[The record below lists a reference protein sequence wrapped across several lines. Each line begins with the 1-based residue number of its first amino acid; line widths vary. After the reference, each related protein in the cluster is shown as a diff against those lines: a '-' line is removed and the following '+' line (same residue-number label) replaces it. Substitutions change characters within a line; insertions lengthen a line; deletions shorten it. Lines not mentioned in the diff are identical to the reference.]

1 MPCQKVIATGAALVL
16 ATAVAAPET
25 AVAAT
30 GAMAVANAETVGAA
44 DATAGATAAAVA
56 GTPVAAAAT
65 VGATAVAA
73 AAEVGATAVAVAL
86 TLVAAGATCVGAF
99 GGALVHAT
107 ATRHIRIGIRIRAR
121 ISSTLLK
128 AAAEQNPPWN
138 GRSPAGG

>member
-1 MPCQKVIATGAALVL
+1 MAPASFQAATPDSNACTRSGALWATIAPVTFCSSSTAGAA
-16 ATAVAAPET
+16 A
-25 AVAAT
+25 
-30 GAMAVANAETVGAA
+30 VGAA
-44 DATAGATAAAVA
+44 GIVGAAAAAAAGTVGATAAAVA

-107 ATRHIRIGIRIRAR
+107 
-121 ISSTLLK
+121 
-128 AAAEQNPPWN
+128 
-138 GRSPAGG
+138 